1 MQNEQSKSF
10 KELLQEELE
19 DRINEIESPDYEYV
33 PRLTKGDYI
42 LLNIKQKPIGDLKDL
57 KVYSFQVP

>member
-1 MQNEQSKSF
+1 MQNEQTKTF

-19 DRINEIESPDYEYV
+19 DRIEEIESPDYEYV

-42 LLNIKQKPIGDLKDL
+42 GMVVTAAICVVIIIIGI
-57 KVYSFQVP
+57 V